1 MRSPNAD
8 TCSICSAFIFGF
20 LIFLS
25 TATGAQERYT
35 FEDLLED
42 SRLLIQQP
50 AGFIEQSPAVNPVL
64 SYEHALQHGKKK
76 LAVRYAIRPISMV
89 QIDYS
94 DPHNA
99 APEPNH
105 LFPMLFQSLI
115 SHFSRGG
122 SSPSNEY
129 SAADAKAK
137 FNADWAAIAAVDIT
151 PEFSPEYDQALILA
165 LHKDYAADAY
175 IIILYDDYQTVKA
188 EIHRALNSL
197 KFK

>member
-1 MRSPNAD
+1 MRSPNTD
-8 TCSICSAFIFGF
+8 IHSIHLVFFSGF
-20 LIFLS
+20 LLLLS
-25 TATGAQERYT
+25 AVAGAQEHYT
-35 FEDLLED
+35 FEDLLKD
-42 SRLLIQQP
+42 SRLFIQQP
-50 AGFIEQSPAVNPVL
+50 AGFVEQPPAVNPVL
-64 SYEHALQHGKKK
+64 SYEHAIAHRQKK
-76 LAVRYAIRPISMV
+76 LTVRYAIRPVSMV
-89 QIDYS
+89 KIDYT

-115 SHFSRGG
+115 ADFSRGG

-175 IIILYDDYQTVKA
+175 IIILYDDYPSVKT
-188 EIHRALNSL
+188 EIRKALNSL